1 MPSLLPARGRW
12 WRGPDWR
19 ASWFHRRLELG
30 GPAWVKHETS
40 WNNSLKIFQVCG
52 PDDLRWLECG
62 WDFFFRSGASLC
74 WSFTHPV
81 IYCIPFHPF
90 HCFPLFSIIF
100 PWFSHLF
107 PILSMPIHSFS
118 ILFHPPFS
126 SIFTKFRWFA
136 GSAPGPVAGRAR
148 KWMKMMGCRLIFWL
162 FQRHRLHMVAQ

>member
-1 MPSLLPARGRW
+1 MSSHFLEDFMGFLNACDCDAFFASRPRALVT
-12 WRGPDWR
+12 GPDWR

-90 HCFPLFSIIF
+90 HCFPFFPMIF
-100 PWFSHLF
+100 PFVSHL
-107 PILSMPIHSFS
+107 IHAYTV
-118 ILFHPPFS
+118 LFHPFPS
-126 SIFTKFRWFA
+126 PIFIHFHEIPVVCRIC
-136 GSAPGPVAGRAR
+136 PGTS
-148 KWMKMMGCRLIFWL
+148 CRTG
-162 FQRHRLHMVAQ
+162 